1 MFEILNNNWIY
12 GICILLIII
21 IIIKIRN
28 LNKPINEESFIEKL
42 ENQERLKERLSMQV
56 IKEGLPTL
64 AKFYFI

>member
-1 MFEILNNNWIY
+1 MLESLNNNWVY
-12 GICILLIII
+12 GICIILIII

-28 LNKPINEESFIEKL
+28 LNKPINEEVFIKKL
-42 ENQERLKERLSMQV
+42 QNQERLKEKLSMQV